1 MKIVNQS
8 YHTQI
13 EVKKSVFIAHICP
26 FMLFKDTLYALKQEH
41 PKAVHFVYAYRHFN
55 TLNQIIEDK
64 SDDGEP
70 KGTSA
75 LPCLHI
81 LRGNELIN
89 TAVIVVRYFGG
100 IKLGTGGLVRA
111 YSSAV
116 NAVIAQ
122 AIVLEFEVKK
132 KINLSLNL
140 SLYARIEHYLLKNKI
155 EFDKEFKTDKVCIS
169 VQVSEDEKKNLLDFA
184 QRLGISP

>member
-1 MKIVNQS
+1 MHLSKNTPKLCIL
-8 YHTQI
+8 
-13 EVKKSVFIAHICP
+13 C
-26 FMLFKDTLYALKQEH
+26 MLIDII
-41 PKAVHFVYAYRHFN
+41 N

-184 QRLGISP
+184 QRLGHKPLKGL